1 MNGHTAKYF
10 YKGLK
15 MRLAILSTGFVP
27 VPALRGGEVERLT
40 EYFILG
46 NESTHKYDIDLY
58 TIDDKLLNNK
68 HYKYTKLIRIPNKQ
82 GNIFERVIYGVKN
95 RLFKLL
101 GSDDFFYYG
110 ASEIIK
116 KYKTNY
122 YDKVLVENSMD
133 LYLQLL
139 PKIKNEQLYFHLHN
153 DFNDND
159 FEKTNKKTKKVLKTC
174 TKFLVVSNFLKEKL
188 KHLDPSLTNKVIV
201 VHNGIIS
208 NNFKTISKKEILN
221 EKYKYKIKE
230 GDRVFTYIGTLSS
243 PKGPDKVIKA
253 LKYFTNYPNIKVL
266 IVGSLTY
273 DNDDINEFVKE
284 IRKEAQHYSNKVIFT
299 GYVKNQELRK
309 IYSISDCV
317 IVPTQIEE
325 TFGVVALEAITMGIP
340 VITSVSGGLTEV
352 LNKKCALF
360 VNRDEFYIKNLS
372 NAMLR

>member
-27 VPALRGGEVERLT
+27 VPAVRGGEVERLT

-188 KHLDPSLTNKVIV
+188 
-201 VHNGIIS
+201 
-208 NNFKTISKKEILN
+208 
-221 EKYKYKIKE
+221 
-230 GDRVFTYIGTLSS
+230 
-243 PKGPDKVIKA
+243 
-253 LKYFTNYPNIKVL
+253 
-266 IVGSLTY
+266 
-273 DNDDINEFVKE
+273 
-284 IRKEAQHYSNKVIFT
+284 
-299 GYVKNQELRK
+299 
-309 IYSISDCV
+309 
-317 IVPTQIEE
+317 
-325 TFGVVALEAITMGIP
+325 
-340 VITSVSGGLTEV
+340 
-352 LNKKCALF
+352 
-360 VNRDEFYIKNLS
+360 
-372 NAMLR
+372 

>member
-27 VPALRGGEVERLT
+27 VPAVRGGEVERLT

-82 GNIFERVIYGVKN
+82 DNIFERVIYGVKN

-159 FEKTNKKTKKVLKTC
+159 FGKTNKKTKKVLKTC

-188 KHLDPSLTNKVIV
+188 
-201 VHNGIIS
+201 
-208 NNFKTISKKEILN
+208 
-221 EKYKYKIKE
+221 
-230 GDRVFTYIGTLSS
+230 
-243 PKGPDKVIKA
+243 
-253 LKYFTNYPNIKVL
+253 
-266 IVGSLTY
+266 
-273 DNDDINEFVKE
+273 
-284 IRKEAQHYSNKVIFT
+284 
-299 GYVKNQELRK
+299 
-309 IYSISDCV
+309 
-317 IVPTQIEE
+317 
-325 TFGVVALEAITMGIP
+325 
-340 VITSVSGGLTEV
+340 
-352 LNKKCALF
+352 
-360 VNRDEFYIKNLS
+360 
-372 NAMLR
+372 